1 MSPIEK
7 IDSFY
12 FRWLPL
18 SLTMVILA
26 VLPTRLAMMQT
37 SGCLTTGAA
46 FVTSL
51 FGVTSL
57 LYARARA
64 VADPEETKARATIAD
79 ECLKLTL
86 LALMGF
92 AITSFCF
99 LSLSEGHQERV
110 GHVLNPKTPPE
121 IEPAI
126 TASLCAFFFF
136 VPIVVKMR
144 FVIELTVAN
153 LGLGPKDSSKT
164 VHVRAESRPD

>member
-1 MSPIEK
+1 MNPIDK

-12 FRWLPL
+12 LRWLPI
-18 SLTMVILA
+18 SLTIVILA

-37 SGCLTTGAA
+37 GGCLTTGAA

-64 VADPEETKARATIAD
+64 AGEPDEIQARAKIAD

-99 LSLSEGHQERV
+99 LSLSEDYQERT

-121 IEPAI
+121 LQPAI
-126 TASLCAFFFF
+126 TAALCAFFFF

-144 FVIELTVAN
+144 IVIEMTVAS
-153 LGLGPKDSSKT
+153 LGLGPKGESKT
-164 VHVRAESRPD
+164 VYKA